1 MARITEYEKKLR
13 PYLQAMPD
21 IFRYVIVTKG
31 ILFAMMI
38 LFGGMAKALLSSV
51 GRVAVTS
58 GDWKFLYTT
67 WQGILLLLLSLV
79 SLYISVALDLNGKIS
94 LCSMLARGE
103 NVSLRKCLSDGLTSI
118 VKLLSPVGLLV
129 ILYVSFIAPILGLG
143 FSTSLTEGL
152 YIPTFITAFIQESKL
167 YSSLMGIIVPVLLFI
182 GVANLYILHGIVLDG
197 LSPTDS
203 GRQSYRLMR
212 SNYKDYLKQNTLFFL
227 VLAALI
233 VLTAVVC
240 IIVPLVLMQLI
251 PMPHACSRF
260 LVVLFITAG
269 AIMYLFVDL
278 FMIPFYLLKMTRIY
292 YTYKQENLVAERAE
306 EKYKGRFNKALAV
319 LCAAAMMAAVIAQ
332 FVCFDSWYPA
342 GTNVEIVAHRA
353 GGAEAPENTLAGLE
367 KAYKEGASGG
377 EIDIQRTKDGFYI
390 LNHDKTFER
399 TAGDKRKPEEMDLN
413 DVKALSVDG
422 SPVPEFEEMLT
433 ASKGRLMLFT
443 ELKGSTADKKMAD
456 DAVRLIHKHNMEDEC
471 VLISLKY
478 DLIDYIETEYP
489 DIQTGF
495 LTFVSFGNA
504 AGLNCDYIGLEVES
518 ATAYKVD
525 SIHKEGKKVL
535 VWTVNE
541 KSIQRHFLSSE
552 VDGIITDNIRQAV
565 SVKEKLESRSDFARM
580 LDRVRIILASTM

>member
-1 MARITEYEKKLR
+1 MARFTEYEKKLR

-31 ILFAMMI
+31 ILFAMMF
-38 LFGGMAKALLSSV
+38 LFGGIAKALLSSV

-67 WQGILLLLLSLV
+67 WQGILLLILSLA
-79 SLYISVALDLNGKIS
+79 SLYICVALDLNGKIALS
-94 LCSMLARGE
+94 SMLVKGE
-103 NVSLRKCLSDGLTSI
+103 DVSIRECLNKGLTSL
-118 VKLLSPVGLLV
+118 VKLLTPVGLLV
-129 ILYVSFIAPILGLG
+129 VLYISFIAPVLGLG
-143 FSTSLTEGL
+143 LSTSLTEGL

-182 GVANLYILHGIVLDG
+182 GIANLYILHGIVLDE
-197 LSPTDS
+197 LSTIDS
-203 GRQSYRLMR
+203 GKQSRRLMR
-212 SNYKDYLKQNTLFFL
+212 GNYKNYLKQNVLFFL
-227 VLAALI
+227 TVAALI
-233 VLTAVVC
+233 ALMAVVFF
-240 IIVPLVLMQLI
+240 IIPLALIQLI

-269 AIMYLFVDL
+269 AILYLFVDL
-278 FMIPFYLLKMTRIY
+278 FVIPFYLMKMTGIY
-292 YTYKQENLVAERAE
+292 YAYKEESTSVQFVSGKNKERL
-306 EKYKGRFNKALAV
+306 NKALAV
-319 LCAAAMMAAVIAQ
+319 LGAAAMMAAVIAQ

-342 GTNVEIVAHRA
+342 STNVEIVAHRA

-377 EIDIQRTKDGFYI
+377 EIDIQRTKDGFYV
-390 LNHDKTFER
+390 LNHDRTFER
-399 TAGDKRKPEEMDLN
+399 TAGDKRKPEEMDLS

-525 SIHKEGKKVL
+525 SMHKEGKKVL

-541 KSIQRHFLSSE
+541 KSVQRHFLSSE

-565 SVKEKLESRSDFARM
+565 NVKEKLESRSDFARM

>member
-1 MARITEYEKKLR
+1 M

-21 IFRYVIVTKG
+21 LFCYVVVTKG
-31 ILFAMMI
+31 ILFVMT
-38 LFGGMAKALLSSV
+38 LLLGGMAKVLLSSI

-67 WQGILLLLLSLV
+67 WQGILILLLSLV

-103 NVSLRKCLSDGLTSI
+103 NVSLRKSLRDGLTSI

-152 YIPTFITAFIQESKL
+152 YIPTFITAFIQESVL
-167 YSSLMGIIVPVLLFI
+167 YSSLMGIIIPVLLLI
-182 GVANLYILHGIVLDG
+182 GIANLYILHGIVLDG

-212 SNYKDYLKQNTLFFL
+212 SNYKDYLKQNALFFL

-233 VLTAVVC
+233 ILAAVVC
-240 IIVPLVLMQLI
+240 IIAPLALTQLI

-278 FMIPFYLLKMTRIY
+278 FIIPFYLLKMTRIY
-292 YTYKQENLVAERAE
+292 YTYKQENVSAERAE
-306 EKYKGRFNKALAV
+306 EKNKVRFNRALAI
-319 LCAAAMMAAVIAQ
+319 LCAAAMLAAVISQ
-332 FVCFDSWYPA
+332 FICFDSWYPA
-342 GTNVEIVAHRA
+342 DTNVGIIAHRA

-367 KAYKEGASGG
+367 KAYEKGASGC
-377 EIDIQRTKDGFYI
+377 EIDIQRTKDGFYV
-390 LNHDKTFER
+390 LNHDGTFKR
-399 TAGDKRKPEEMDLN
+399 TAGDKRKPAEMDLEE
-413 DVKALSVDG
+413 VKALRVDG
-422 SPVPEFEEMLT
+422 EPVPELEETLK
-433 ASKGRLMLFT
+433 AAKGKLMLFA
-443 ELKGSTADKKMAD
+443 ELKGSTADRKMAD
-456 DAVRLIHKHNMEDEC
+456 DAVRLIHKYNMEDEC

-478 DLIDYIETEYP
+478 ELIDYIETKYP

-495 LTFVSFGNA
+495 LAFISYGNT
-504 AGLNCDYIGLEVES
+504 AGLNCDYIGLEIES
-518 ATAYKVD
+518 ATGDKIH
-525 SIHKEGKKVL
+525 SIHKEDKKAL
-535 VWTVNE
+535 VWTVNK
-541 KSIQRHFLSSE
+541 KSVQRHFLCSE
-552 VDGIITDNIRQAV
+552 ADAIITDNITQAAG
-565 SVKEKLESRSDFARM
+565 VKEELASRSDFARM
-580 LDRVRIILASTM
+580 YDRVRVILASTM